1 MGDMLLNVIKCVLYQ
16 SLGGRQS
23 YLKISNP
30 RTLSSLH
37 AILFEGK
44 TKSFYSIQFRL
55 KIDGVEL
62 NCNQLIPNVL
72 GLNWFMNQ
80 DLMKIIMHKP
90 WCIILDVDLIKKQN
104 NLHFIASC
112 FQNRVSLCLLVQ
124 GKTDGSMVPINGQ
137 KKGKLHSRK
146 DSKDKRLQRR
156 QSLAGLYSSFYLI
169 PLN

>member
-1 MGDMLLNVIKCVLYQ
+1 MDNVTIKLFWYCQKKKKLFWSCHKRNMGDMLLNVIKCVLYQ

-44 TKSFYSIQFRL
+44 TKWFYSIQFRL

-112 FQNRVSLCLLVQ
+112 FQNRVSMSFGT
-124 GKTDGSMVPINGQ
+124 GKD
-137 KKGKLHSRK
+137 
-146 DSKDKRLQRR
+146 RR
-156 QSLAGLYSSFYLI
+156 FYGAY
-169 PLN
+169 